1 MPNSILWIGLV
12 VLWVF
17 VLFPILAD
25 RHPRIRQTTDAAL
38 ATRVLHRGGSKRR
51 LRYRPNRVRRK
62 RFHSDDAEDR
72 MTIPADEKV
81 SDDLAEFLDEA
92 TDDRRGK
99 RVASSRSARADAPP
113 RDTDSSDE
121 GWEHVPA
128 DIDDGD
134 HGPRRERTIRR
145 GGSNRTAA
153 ASDLDAGDTAE
164 SADRAASDI
173 AANAGDLEV
182 TGDIEDAGDIEN
194 TEVETDGLDGK
205 AERELRTEW
214 AETRQITARIP
225 PARSTAPVRAPDPG
239 YGESDDYRDADYDT
253 DEETDADQRASDRPG
268 SGRRRAERRGSDR
281 RKSGRRNSGS
291 GDVDNDADS
300 DSEPPGPETSGHETP
315 GHETPGSET
324 SGSVTSGN
332 EVGDYESGDAEPE
345 FVPTRRGRGGYDPE
359 ADAIARA
366 ARYTFRQRAV
376 LALMLTALMTGALG
390 LIISPMFWWG
400 SGLSI
405 LVLGAYLAYLRKQV
419 RMEEEIRRRR
429 AARLGRRHRESEDD
443 EFDEHELSAEER
455 VRIATGG
462 MDRATARALRR
473 RSSLLDVDDEDP
485 LFEHLEAFDPAT
497 ARALRRRTGAD
508 SRRQAAGE

>member
-99 RVASSRSARADAPP
+99 RAASSRSARADASV
-113 RDTDSSDE
+113 RDTDSSEE
-121 GWEHVPA
+121 GRERNPV
-128 DIDDGD
+128 DIDDTD
-134 HGPRRERTIRR
+134 DGPRRERTIRR
-145 GGSNRTAA
+145 GGATRTASEDADLGPDDA
-153 ASDLDAGDTAE
+153 AEGIGAADDADDV
-164 SADRAASDI
+164 AD
-173 AANAGDLEV
+173 
-182 TGDIEDAGDIEN
+182 TGDVEDAEVVEADGCDIE
-194 TEVETDGLDGK
+194 
-205 AERELRTEW
+205 AEDARRT
-214 AETRQITARIP
+214 ARAGTRQITARIP

-239 YGESDDYRDADYDT
+239 YGDSRDADD
-253 DEETDADQRASDRPG
+253 DPDADGEYADEGAGNADSDRRG
-268 SGRRRAERRGSDR
+268 NDGRRSDRRRSGRRGADR
-281 RKSGRRNSGS
+281 RKSERHHADSESDSDDADHG
-291 GDVDNDADS
+291 ADS
-300 DSEPPGPETSGHETP
+300 DFETRDQQTHEVRSDDP
-315 GHETPGSET
+315 
-324 SGSVTSGN
+324 
-332 EVGDYESGDAEPE
+332 EPE

-405 LVLGAYLAYLRKQV
+405 FVLGAYLAYLRKQV

-429 AARLGRRHRESEDD
+429 AARLGRRHREAEDDD
-443 EFDEHELSAEER
+443 EFDEQELSADER

-485 LFEHLEAFDPAT
+485 LFEHLEPFDPAT
-497 ARALRRRTGAD
+497 ARALRRRTGTD